1 MQNGKIDTNGENC
14 LKLSNFLKTLI
25 LMDRLL
31 AERQM
36 YDEAKEKKE
45 QMEEFRVEVR
55 TLTTLVKKGLNMGTE
70 NFYRCKKT

>member
-1 MQNGKIDTNGENC
+1 MILTN
-14 LKLSNFLKTLI
+14 
-25 LMDRLL
+25 RLL

-55 TLTTLVKKGLNMGTE
+55 ALTKVFLLEEKKAQNVHLCTVTE
-70 NFYRCKKT
+70 KASNRID

>member
-1 MQNGKIDTNGENC
+1 MILTN
-14 LKLSNFLKTLI
+14 
-25 LMDRLL
+25 RLL

-55 TLTTLVKKGLNMGTE
+55 ALTKVFLLEEKKAQHVHLCTVTE
-70 NFYRCKKT
+70 KASNRID